1 MYYKK
6 IMGLDVGDKRIGIAM
21 SDLLRFTAQGIETY
35 NRADDEKDMAYIANM
50 FKENDAE
57 YIVCGLPKNMNGTVG
72 PQAEK
77 VMAFADAI
85 SEKFGIRIVYVDER
99 LTTVQAERMLIEA
112 DVSRGK
118 RRKVIDKLAAVNILQ
133 SHLDS
138 IRTF

>member
-21 SDLLRFTAQGIETY
+21 SDLLRFTAQGNETY